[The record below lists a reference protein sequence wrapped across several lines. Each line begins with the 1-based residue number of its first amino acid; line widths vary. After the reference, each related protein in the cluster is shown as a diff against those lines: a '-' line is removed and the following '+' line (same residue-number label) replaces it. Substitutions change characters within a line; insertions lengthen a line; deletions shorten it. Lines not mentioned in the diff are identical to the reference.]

1 MSEAAPFANLIQDAI
16 HAALNPEKIGIL
28 AEKHVERLVEEAVQ
42 ESFHSWTGTGKA
54 ITELVKASLQVK
66 DLDLPS
72 YGHVVSEIVRRAV
85 EGRVAEVVS
94 AKLAK
99 DLDDLLNLAPKRI
112 KLSELVAELLGPESE
127 EQSHSV
133 SCDVDWSNDKW
144 ARIKLTAKNVS
155 GYHDVDVEL
164 HVMLPK
170 KRAEYS
176 NLRVVGDPPAENPAG
191 PISFGHVSGVDLKRD
206 HAFGYGTTR
215 RIFALGRLFEFEQ
228 RILALYACE
237 TVIEIDEDDVVTDR
251 GEY

>member
-127 EQSHSV
+127 EQADPDPVQGRSGRGDL
-133 SCDVDWSNDKW
+133 CWSGHRH
-144 ARIKLTAKNVS
+144 ARRVR
-155 GYHDVDVEL
+155 D
-164 HVMLPK
+164 LP
-170 KRAEYS
+170 R
-176 NLRVVGDPPAENPAG
+176 
-191 PISFGHVSGVDLKRD
+191 H
-206 HAFGYGTTR
+206 
-215 RIFALGRLFEFEQ
+215 GRTG
-228 RILALYACE
+228 IVA
-237 TVIEIDEDDVVTDR
+237 
-251 GEY
+251 